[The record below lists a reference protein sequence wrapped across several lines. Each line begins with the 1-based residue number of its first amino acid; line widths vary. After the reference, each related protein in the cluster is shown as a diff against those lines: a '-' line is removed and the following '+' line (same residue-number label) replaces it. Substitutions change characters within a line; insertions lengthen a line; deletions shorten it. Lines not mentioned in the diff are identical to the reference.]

1 MCTFA
6 VCHATETSPAVG
18 AAGVSRMYLAG
29 LPVDATG
36 IVRLLAFTLLS
47 ISSFSL
53 ESNLPGEVLSS
64 LS

>member
-6 VCHATETSPAVG
+6 VCRATETSPAVG
-18 AAGVSRMYLAG
+18 AAGMSQMYLAG

-36 IVRLLAFTLLS
+36 IVHLLAFTLSS
-47 ISSFSL
+47 ISSFSS
-53 ESNLPGEVLSS
+53 ESNLPGQVLSS